1 MIMSCMMCIL
11 YPTSFSFSLLPSSVF
26 LLHSYFLSPGDR
38 IRFGVP
44 RRNSRGVLIGMGE
57 DMGAGRGGGGNAP
70 LEVSSVSK
78 GSMLL
83 EMPIQRSLPFG
94 TNVFLEYV

>member
-1 MIMSCMMCIL
+1 MILCIL
-11 YPTSFSFSLLPSSVF
+11 DPMSSSFFLLPSAVY
-26 LLHSYFLSPGDR
+26 LLRSFFPSPGDR

-44 RRNSRGVLIGMGE
+44 RRNSRGVLLGMGE
-57 DMGAGRGGGGNAP
+57 DMGAGRGGGDNAA

-78 GSMLL
+78 GSLLL
-83 EMPIQRSLPFG
+83 EIPLRRSLPFG